1 MAATGKNN
9 QGKNDSKRNN
19 LKKNATDFKEK
30 ISNGEPMRLNKFLSD
45 AGVCS
50 RRQADR
56 YVEQGR
62 ILVDGEPAQM
72 GQKVHAGQDIRVDG
86 KRVSVSRKQI
96 VLAVNKPKGIVC
108 TTEKREKDNIVD
120 FIGYPERIYPVGRLD
135 KDSEGL
141 ILMTND
147 LSLIHI

>member
-62 ILVDGEPAQM
+62 FWLTESRRRWVRKCMLDRISVWMAS
-72 GQKVHAGQDIRVDG
+72 
-86 KRVSVSRKQI
+86 VSV
-96 VLAVNKPKGIVC
+96 
-108 TTEKREKDNIVD
+108 
-120 FIGYPERIYPVGRLD
+120 
-135 KDSEGL
+135 
-141 ILMTND
+141 
-147 LSLIHI
+147 

>member
-1 MAATGKNN
+1 
-9 QGKNDSKRNN
+9 
-19 LKKNATDFKEK
+19 
-30 ISNGEPMRLNKFLSD
+30 MRLNKFLSD

-96 VLAVNKPKGIVC
+96 VLAVNKPKALSV
-108 TTEKREKDNIVD
+108 RQRS
-120 FIGYPERIYPVGRLD
+120 ERKII
-135 KDSEGL
+135 SL
-141 ILMTND
+141 ILLATLRGFIRWD
-147 LSLIHI
+147 DWIKIPRSYFDDQ

>member
-19 LKKNATDFKEK
+19 LKKNATDFKKK

-62 ILVDGEPAQM
+62 ILVDGR
-72 GQKVHAGQDIRVDG
+72 AGADG
-86 KRVSVSRKQI
+86 SES
-96 VLAVNKPKGIVC
+96 ACG
-108 TTEKREKDNIVD
+108 T
-120 FIGYPERIYPVGRLD
+120 GYPCGW
-135 KDSEGL
+135 
-141 ILMTND
+141 
-147 LSLIHI
+147 

>member
-86 KRVSVSRKQI
+86 KRVRVSRKALSVRQ
-96 VLAVNKPKGIVC
+96 
-108 TTEKREKDNIVD
+108 RS
-120 FIGYPERIYPVGRLD
+120 ERKII
-135 KDSEGL
+135 SL
-141 ILMTND
+141 ILLAILRGFIRWD
-147 LSLIHI
+147 DWIKIPRVLF

>member
-50 RRQADR
+50 RRQDR
-56 YVEQGR
+56 KSTR
-62 ILVDGEPAQM
+62 LNSS
-72 GQKVHAGQDIRVDG
+72 HRCT
-86 KRVSVSRKQI
+86 SRMPSS
-96 VLAVNKPKGIVC
+96 A
-108 TTEKREKDNIVD
+108 
-120 FIGYPERIYPVGRLD
+120 
-135 KDSEGL
+135 
-141 ILMTND
+141 
-147 LSLIHI
+147 

>member
-72 GQKVHAGQDIRVDG
+72 GQKVHAGKDIMEILRGHLRLAMCLPRLNILWKYVN
-86 KRVSVSRKQI
+86 SRFML
-96 VLAVNKPKGIVC
+96 V
-108 TTEKREKDNIVD
+108 
-120 FIGYPERIYPVGRLD
+120 
-135 KDSEGL
+135 
-141 ILMTND
+141 
-147 LSLIHI
+147 

>member
-62 ILVDGEPAQM
+62 IWLTESRRRWVRKCMRDRISVWM
-72 GQKVHAGQDIRVDG
+72 
-86 KRVSVSRKQI
+86 VSVS
-96 VLAVNKPKGIVC
+96 V
-108 TTEKREKDNIVD
+108 
-120 FIGYPERIYPVGRLD
+120 
-135 KDSEGL
+135 
-141 ILMTND
+141 
-147 LSLIHI
+147 

>member
-62 ILVDGEPAQM
+62 ILVDGERRRWVRKCMLDRISVWMAS
-72 GQKVHAGQDIRVDG
+72 
-86 KRVSVSRKQI
+86 VSV
-96 VLAVNKPKGIVC
+96 
-108 TTEKREKDNIVD
+108 
-120 FIGYPERIYPVGRLD
+120 
-135 KDSEGL
+135 
-141 ILMTND
+141 
-147 LSLIHI
+147 

>member
-135 KDSEGL
+135 
-141 ILMTND
+141 
-147 LSLIHI
+147 

>member
-62 ILVDGEPAQM
+62 ILVDGEPAVRKCM
-72 GQKVHAGQDIRVDG
+72 RDRISVWM
-86 KRVSVSRKQI
+86 VSVS
-96 VLAVNKPKGIVC
+96 V
-108 TTEKREKDNIVD
+108 
-120 FIGYPERIYPVGRLD
+120 
-135 KDSEGL
+135 
-141 ILMTND
+141 
-147 LSLIHI
+147 

>member
-72 GQKVHAGQDIRVDG
+72 GQKVHAGQDIRV
-86 KRVSVSRKQI
+86 RQRSERKI
-96 VLAVNKPKGIVC
+96 I
-108 TTEKREKDNIVD
+108 
-120 FIGYPERIYPVGRLD
+120 
-135 KDSEGL
+135 SL
-141 ILMTND
+141 ILLAILRGFIRWD
-147 LSLIHI
+147 DWIKIPRVLF

>member
-56 YVEQGR
+56 RRRWVRKCMRDR
-62 ILVDGEPAQM
+62 ISVWM
-72 GQKVHAGQDIRVDG
+72 
-86 KRVSVSRKQI
+86 VSVS
-96 VLAVNKPKGIVC
+96 V
-108 TTEKREKDNIVD
+108 
-120 FIGYPERIYPVGRLD
+120 
-135 KDSEGL
+135 
-141 ILMTND
+141 
-147 LSLIHI
+147 